1 MQQREG
7 IIYFHTHCPPYS
19 APGSVERDICL
30 LVAVCY
36 QQPISKFPGEMMTT
50 QTQDI
55 AKPHITLI
63 TVCWNAAET
72 IGDTLKSIDAQ
83 TYRDFEHLV
92 IDGASADGTQAI
104 VEAMATVNR
113 RLLSEPDKGI
123 YDAMNKGIRLARG
136 EIIGLLNA
144 DDVFA
149 DSRVLERVANAFSDP
164 DVDCCF
170 GDLVYVDRARPDHVT
185 RYWRSSDFEPGSFR
199 RGWFPPHPTLYLRR
213 SVYDRVGD
221 FDLGYRHAADV
232 EFMRRVFEGARC
244 RSLRIPEVLVRMK
257 SGGASNNGLRTVI
270 RQNREILQ
278 ALSKHGLAASPV
290 SYWISKLANRFVQ
303 IVTGK
308 LRAMATR

>member
-1 MQQREG
+1 
-7 IIYFHTHCPPYS
+7 
-19 APGSVERDICL
+19 
-30 LVAVCY
+30 
-36 QQPISKFPGEMMTT
+36 MMTA

-55 AKPHITLI
+55 AKPYITLI

-92 IDGASADGTQAI
+92 IDGASRDGTQAI
-104 VEAMATVNR
+104 VEAMAAANR
-113 RLLSEPDKGI
+113 RLMSEPDKGI

-149 DSRVLERVANAFSDP
+149 DNRVLERVANAFADP
-164 DVDCCF
+164 GLDCCF

-213 SVYDRVGD
+213 SVYDQVGD

-232 EFMRRVFEGARC
+232 EFMMRVFEGARC

-290 SYWISKLANRFVQ
+290 SYWFSKLANRLVQ
-303 IVTGK
+303 IFTGK
-308 LRAMATR
+308 LRAMTNR